1 MWCLAR
7 LLPLMIGN
15 KIKEDDPY
23 WLNYLLLL
31 TILDLVLAPVTSR
44 DIVAYLRTVID
55 EYLRGFKQ
63 LYPHCRI
70 IPKMHYL
77 VHYPD
82 FIERYI
88 VVCCISFTLF
98 LIFF

>member
-1 MWCLAR
+1 MWCLGR

-23 WLNYLLLL
+23 WLHYLLLL
-31 TILDLVLAPVTSR
+31 TILDFVLAPVTSR
-44 DIVAYLRTVID
+44 DVVAYLRTLID
-55 EYLRGFKQ
+55 EYLHGFKQ
-63 LYPHCRI
+63 LYPQCRI

-82 FIERYI
+82 MMERYY
-88 VVCCISFTLF
+88 SHTSPSDKFEF
-98 LIFF
+98 SQ